1 MKKRLFA
8 SLILAAAAAVP
19 GFALAEQAHE
29 PITII
34 DANRDYTKL
43 IELVHETYPEINIE
57 IEAYK
62 GRNMSAYMKKQI
74 VTGSMPDIYCTTQ
87 LWDGELQKEHLVDLS

>member
-1 MKKRLFA
+1 MKKRIFA
-8 SLILAAAAAVP
+8 SLILAAAAAFP

-87 LWDGELQKEHLVDLS
+87 LWDDELQKEHLVDLS